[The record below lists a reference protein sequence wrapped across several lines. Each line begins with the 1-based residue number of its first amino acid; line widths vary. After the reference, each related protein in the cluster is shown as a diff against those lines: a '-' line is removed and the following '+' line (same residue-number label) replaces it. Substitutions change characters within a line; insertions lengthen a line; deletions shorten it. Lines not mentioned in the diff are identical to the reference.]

1 MRLILMA
8 TSLITL
14 SAAAAVAHDAHL
26 YGGHGHGAAFE
37 GGAPGKATEATR
49 QVTVIAIDSDFAPK
63 SATVKSGE
71 TVRFVV
77 RDDGKLV
84 HEFTMGTKAMQ
95 VVHQS
100 EMLGLAVI
108 GAIEAEKVDRSKLG
122 ARDHGHNVLLEPGQS
137 GEIVWT
143 FAAAGGL
150 EFGCN
155 IPGHYEGDMKG
166 DFK

>member
-1 MRLILMA
+1 MRSILMA

-14 SAAAAVAHDAHL
+14 SPPLQSPTTPTLH
-26 YGGHGHGAAFE
+26 GGHGHGAAFE

-63 SATVKSGE
+63 SVTVKSGE

-77 RDDGKLV
+77 RNDGKLV
-84 HEFTMGTKAMQ
+84 HEFTIGTKAMQ

-108 GAIEAEKVDRSKLG
+108 GAIEADKVDRSKLG
-122 ARDHGHNVLLEPGQS
+122 ARAIAQALTPSSPRSAVS
-137 GEIVWT
+137 RRR
-143 FAAAGGL
+143 
-150 EFGCN
+150 CS
-155 IPGHYEGDMKG
+155 
-166 DFK
+166 